1 MFLKD
6 GDDRLIML
14 DMKSEEISWTQ
25 NVAQLGRQFN
35 GALYTTW
42 VRPQD
47 ESDPATAARLY
58 CDANDGTGNNLWC
71 PEMDLGE
78 SNLCGFRSTSHPV
91 TDLNGNEWTANA
103 VNCHLPL
110 AADAG
115 SWYNASSGTW
125 VKSQDYTNLF
135 YCGLTMPGAQRLGS
149 PPAQTWVDHFG
160 NALYFSSASAL
171 PECAGGA
178 PNTKCNYGSGE
189 AIDTKLDYDVNVK
202 FDWSADGY
210 LKGFS
215 TTLTQGSTTVTI
227 PRQST
232 PNQADVPIH
241 GGFSDDGRV
250 AILVQLWTSKGEG
263 MSWLS
268 GSTCNYTNGKTPGLP
283 DVADTTFTMKNIRIK
298 NTASGVERTIKFRTV
313 A

>member
-1 MFLKD
+1 M
-6 GDDRLIML
+6 
-14 DMKSEEISWTQ
+14 
-25 NVAQLGRQFN
+25 
-35 GALYTTW
+35 
-42 VRPQD
+42 
-47 ESDPATAARLY
+47 
-58 CDANDGTGNNLWC
+58 
-71 PEMDLGE
+71 
-78 SNLCGFRSTSHPV
+78 
-91 TDLNGNEWTANA
+91 
-103 VNCHLPL
+103 
-110 AADAG
+110 
-115 SWYNASSGTW
+115 
-125 VKSQDYTNLF
+125 
-135 YCGLTMPGAQRLGS
+135 
-149 PPAQTWVDHFG
+149 
-160 NALYFSSASAL
+160 
-171 PECAGGA
+171 
-178 PNTKCNYGSGE
+178 
-189 AIDTKLDYDVNVK
+189 NVK